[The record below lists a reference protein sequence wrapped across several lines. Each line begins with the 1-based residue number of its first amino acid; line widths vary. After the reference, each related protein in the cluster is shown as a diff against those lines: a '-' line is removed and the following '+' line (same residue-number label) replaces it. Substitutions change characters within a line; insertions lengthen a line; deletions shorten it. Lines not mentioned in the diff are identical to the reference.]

1 MCRFPRALLS
11 CFTLSLITTTLTT
24 TCIAQNSVISVG
36 VPLHIVLNER
46 TSYTKA
52 GQPLRGH
59 LSQPVYVFDHVALPA
74 GTEVLGKVAEVHP
87 VSKGKRFNALASGDF
102 TPLREADVQFYSI
115 VLNDGREIPIQSAGA
130 VRDSAV
136 VRMGSSAQHHGLW
149 KQAKDSVKDE
159 VTTQKRSFDEA
170 IHRPNKLQWAKNSLL
185 ARLPYHPQVYEAG
198 TQFVAELQ
206 SPIEV
211 PSNPAPRVNLDQLGS
226 KVPEDSVLHARLN
239 SDLSSAANK
248 WGDQVEATLTEPLL
262 TQDHKLILPEGTQL
276 LGAVTRV
283 KPAER
288 WGRNG
293 QLSFTFRQVKL
304 PSGVSQP
311 VKGILSASEGGSR
324 VKIDEEGNVHASE
337 PKAKYL
343 VPLAV
348 VVTAQSV
355 SEGDGDGIAG
365 SSSINNGVAGG
376 GFGLTGRILSLSLGS
391 RGFAYGLGY
400 YGASRSIYSRFIAR
414 GHNVVFPKDT
424 QIEIKVGS
432 R

>member
-1 MCRFPRALLS
+1 MSWFPRALFF
-11 CFTLSLITTTLTT
+11 CITLSSIST
-24 TCIAQNSVISVG
+24 TCTAQNSVISAG

-46 TSYTKA
+46 TSYTRV

-59 LSQPVYVFDHVALPA
+59 LSQPIYVFDHIALPA

-87 VSKGKRFNALASGDF
+87 VSKGKRFNAVASGDF
-102 TPLREADVQFYSI
+102 TPLREADVQFYSL
-115 VLNDGREIPIQSAGA
+115 VLKDGREIPIQSAGT

-136 VRMGSSAQHHGLW
+136 VRMSSSAEHHGLW

-159 VTTQKRSFDEA
+159 VSTQKRSFDEA

-211 PSNPAPRVNLDQLGS
+211 PSNPTLPVNLDQLGT

-262 TQDHKLILPEGTQL
+262 TQDRKLILPEGTQL
-276 LGAVTRV
+276 LGSVTRA
-283 KPAER
+283 KPAKR
-288 WGRNG
+288 WGRSG
-293 QLSFTFRQVKL
+293 QLSFTFRQIKL

-311 VKGILSASEGGSR
+311 VKGLLSASEGDSK
-324 VKIDEEGNVHASE
+324 VKIDEEGNVRASE

-343 VPLAV
+343 APLAV
-348 VVTAQSV
+348 VVTAQAIA
-355 SEGDGDGIAG
+355 ENDRDGING
-365 SSSINNGVAGG
+365 SQSGSINNGVAGG
-376 GFGLTGRILSLSLGS
+376 GFGLTGRILSLSVGS
-391 RGFAYGLGY
+391 RGLAYGLGY
-400 YGASRSIYSRFIAR
+400 YGASRSIYSRFVAR
-414 GHNVVFPKDT
+414 GHDVLFPRDS